1 MSAAER
7 GPAAALRFFC
17 GPNAHKS
24 AALAKQQKKRPRG
37 DEKQAAAAS
46 AAAAAVDESESEVEL
61 ASGSED
67 SDKPNPDTDLGLDAA
82 VRSVLRAMTA
92 GLGGPKGGHGGVQ
105 KGKGGIV
112 AKAWSFKQP
121 GSPNVLMP
129 VET

>member
-1 MSAAER
+1 M
-7 GPAAALRFFC
+7 GALRFFC

-46 AAAAAVDESESEVEL
+46 AAAAAADESESEVEL

-67 SDKPNPDTDLGLDAA
+67 SDNPNPDTDLGLDAA

-92 GLGGPKGGHGGVQ
+92 GLGGPKGGVQ
-105 KGKGGIV
+105 KGKGGTA
-112 AKAWSFKQP
+112 AKAWPFKQP
-121 GSPNVLMP
+121 RFSDFKNVLLP
-129 VET
+129 FEA